1 MSSSTKLLKVSFM
14 VRVLRNR
21 DASGAEGFDSR
32 EEQTENIHPESRVG
46 GDLE

>member
-21 DASGAEGFDSR
+21 EANGTEGFNSKNEHNR
-32 EEQTENIHPESRVG
+32 
-46 GDLE
+46 